1 MSALTV
7 LELTYLGLWLHV
19 EHRPL
24 TTPCH
29 RTLFWA
35 NLAAP
40 VQFVPCCLSSASVS
54 CLQLLWGWPL
64 FLSPCEFQ
72 VRAWPVVLDAGF
84 LRVCPIQPYFLFKFV
99 LLLVP
104 VPLAPTDLHLGS
116 SLAIGCCRCTADRCW
131 RMSGFSVA
139 LSLSS
144 SKFCICR
151 ARLTSHWSWRCE
163 VWFLSWSPW
172 TTRCSWAWQKLLWP
186 CQSWLWHLCPCPL
199 VSQLHSQGR
208 WRTRTP
214 VLISLGKIITTTLV
228 LL

>member
-1 MSALTV
+1 MWSI
-7 LELTYLGLWLHV
+7 GHW
-19 EHRPL
+19 RPL
-24 TTPCH
+24 AIALCSE
-29 RTLFWA
+29 LILLLLSSLY
-35 NLAAP
+35 LAALALP
-40 VQFVPCCLSSASVS
+40 QCLASSCCEAGLSFSLPASSRSELGVWCWMLASWGCVQSSPTSS
-54 CLQLLWGWPL
+54 
-64 FLSPCEFQ
+64 S
-72 VRAWPVVLDAGF
+72 
-84 LRVCPIQPYFLFKFV
+84 KFV

-214 VLISLGKIITTTLV
+214 VLISLGKILTTTLV